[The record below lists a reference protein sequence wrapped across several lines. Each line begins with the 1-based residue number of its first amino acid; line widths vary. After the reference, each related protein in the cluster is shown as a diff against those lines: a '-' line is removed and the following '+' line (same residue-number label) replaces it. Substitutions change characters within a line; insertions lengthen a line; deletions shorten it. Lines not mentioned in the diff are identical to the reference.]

1 MIQFQGSPALHT
13 ERLRLRKVQLS
24 DTEAMFQNWLSDDR
38 VMRHLIKGPHETMA
52 QTKARVT
59 EVLAS
64 YEEKTFCYWGIEE
77 KHSGTLIGVIDLF
90 AFDATTDHCEV
101 GYCIG
106 YDWWNN
112 GYGSEAL
119 TAVLAF
125 GFQEMH
131 IHKISAA
138 HNIDNPASGRIMQK
152 VGMIQEGT
160 VRAMIRNAAGEYK
173 DCAIYGLLRE
183 AYDMKKNL

>member
-1 MIQFQGSPALHT
+1 MIQYQGSPELHT
-13 ERLRLRKVQLS
+13 ERLRLRKIRIA
-24 DTEAMFQNWLSDDR
+24 DTEVMFQNWLSDER
-38 VMRHLIKGPHETMA
+38 VMRHLIKGPHKTLDETNV
-52 QTKARVT
+52 RVEEIT
-59 EVLAS
+59 SS
-64 YEEKTFCYWGIEE
+64 YESKDFCYWGMEE
-77 KHSGTLIGVIDLF
+77 KRSGTLIGVIDLF
-90 AFDATTDHCEV
+90 NFDETTEHCEV

-106 YDWWNN
+106 HDWWNK

-119 TAVLAF
+119 AAIVEY
-125 GFQEMH
+125 GFDKMQ

-183 AYDMKKNL
+183 TYESFDT

>member
-1 MIQFQGSPALHT
+1 MIRFQRSPTLHT
-13 ERLRLRKVQLS
+13 ERLRLRKIQLS

-38 VMRHLIKGPHETMA
+38 VMRHLIKGPHETLA
-52 QTKARVT
+52 QTKTRVT
-59 EVLAS
+59 EIIAS
-64 YEEKTFCYWGIEE
+64 YEEITFCYWGMEE
-77 KHSGTLIGVIDLF
+77 KRSGTLIGVIDLF
-90 AFDATTDHCEV
+90 AFDAATDHCEV

-106 YDWWNN
+106 FDWWNN

-119 TAVLAF
+119 AAVLAF
-125 GFQEMH
+125 GFQEMQ

-183 AYDMKKNL
+183 TYDLHNE